1 MSRSELVRRLPVATA
16 LLASALLIL
25 TAPLA
30 RAADTGAKSAP
41 AAASL
46 ESARAAIKRK
56 HYPDAIAELRSIIV
70 KEPGN
75 ADAHS
80 LLGFSL
86 RKSGD
91 LKTSK
96 LHYDEALKLDPDHK
110 GAHEYIGE
118 LYLMMK
124 QPDEARKH
132 LVILERLCA
141 GKGCEEY
148 QDLAKALTAYKP

>member
-1 MSRSELVRRLPVATA
+1 MSRSVLNGPLHIAATLLATA
-16 LLASALLIL
+16 LLVLK
-25 TAPLA
+25 APVA
-30 RAADTGAKSAP
+30 NAADTGAKSGP

-46 ESARAAIKRK
+46 ESARASIKRK
-56 HYPDAIAELRSIIV
+56 HYPDAIAELRAILV
-70 KEPGN
+70 KEPSN

-91 LKTSK
+91 LNTSK
-96 LHYDEALKLDPDHK
+96 VHYDEALKLDPDHK

-118 LYLMMK
+118 LYLMRK

-132 LVILERLCA
+132 LIILERLCA